1 MESGWMNESC
11 CKRAATLD
19 YSSDAKPAQPN
30 ERPHPAAAF
39 DARDRGAAWVGD
51 MKGAPNG
58 QNTTANLETNELAV
72 GEIRLILYSPG
83 ASPRCHTKSQVPAKY
98 LALSTSRAKY
108 RVSISLNPTYSTGS

>member
-1 MESGWMNESC
+1 
-11 CKRAATLD
+11 
-19 YSSDAKPAQPN
+19 
-30 ERPHPAAAF
+30 
-39 DARDRGAAWVGD
+39 